1 MDAYGFRGN
10 GGALRPEFCE
20 ALDLVINTFSERV
33 GCQVAALRH
42 FISCHSITERS
53 FDKGRQPSATMKQQE
68 ALKVLR
74 DSVVSKPELLPM
86 KV

>member
-1 MDAYGFRGN
+1 MRDSR
-10 GGALRPEFCE
+10 EK
-20 ALDLVINTFSERV
+20 
-33 GCQVAALRH
+33 VAGMREQDPPLPDPV
-42 FISCHSITERS
+42 SCHSITERS

-74 DSVVSKPELLPM
+74 DSVVSKPELLLM